1 MPPSTSPPSGDLPV
15 GFGDDDLPDLDS
27 LAHPGTPPPA
37 PPTPSAPPVVENFT
51 PIQPEQ
57 ILPAEPRPTTA
68 YRLTLQNGETTD
80 AIEVLT
86 VLRDITD
93 GSLILQIGDTA
104 HRFPPVQADA
114 DFKKRAA
121 GILRALGVSS
131 SGTAPSP
138 AAPPPVSRPAAPPPP
153 AAPAPT
159 GTPMPGDLPRFRL
172 EDLPPVQTQRGR
184 KPPKIEIP
192 TINVGAAIETF
203 LQHKRATQGDFP
215 GRAIHVRSAP
225 GGGITIEVDG
235 MFFESVSDVTDA
247 QVRAYL
253 QQTIEEWQSRQ
264 G

>member
-1 MPPSTSPPSGDLPV
+1 MPPSTPPPADDLPLS
-15 GFGDDDLPDLDS
+15 FGDDDLPDLDA

-37 PPTPSAPPVVENFT
+37 PPMPPAPPPVESFT

-57 ILPAEPRPTTA
+57 VIPAEPRPTTA
-68 YRLTLQNGETTD
+68 YRLTLQNGESTD

-93 GSLILQIGDTA
+93 GSLILQIGGTA
-104 HRFPPVQADA
+104 HRFPPVHADA

-121 GILRALGVSS
+121 GILRALGVSG

-138 AAPPPVSRPAAPPPP
+138 AAPPPVSRPAAPTPP
-153 AAPAPT
+153 AAPIT
-159 GTPMPGDLPRFRL
+159 SGTPMPGDLPRFRL

-184 KPPKIEIP
+184 KPPKIDIP

-203 LQHKRATQGDFP
+203 LQHKRATNGDFP

-235 MFFESVSDVTDA
+235 VFFESVGDVTDE